1 MQHRDRQSLLTAL
14 SGLIQEIAGES
25 AVPPSPHTIVERL
38 NPLLDAFL
46 FERQPIKAAEATI
59 LIADIRGFTGLT
71 ETLPPE
77 TIIRLLNRY
86 FTKMVEL
93 VHAHG
98 GVVDKFMGDAVLALF
113 GEPTGRPDH
122 LHSALLC
129 AVAMQRAML
138 EVNRESQEVGDPSL
152 YAGIAVNSGRVMA
165 GSFGSPQHNEY
176 TVIGDAVNLASR
188 MEGYSLRGQVLLSD
202 TSYEHARDYVEV
214 GSANSLFVK
223 GKAREITLYEI
234 LAVKHPTRITVPQ
247 VEVRRSPRVL
257 VDFPIVVRRVEAKQ
271 VLSQVYVGKAN
282 DLGYF
287 GINADLPLV
296 LPPSSEVVLSFAPEF
311 GLGQSADIYAR
322 VLRSAPRDGQ
332 YRTNLEFTTIDT
344 PGHRLVKRY
353 VDNLLWGR

>member
-1 MQHRDRQSLLTAL
+1 MQHRERQSLISAL
-14 SGLIQEIAGES
+14 SRLIDEVAGQPS
-25 AVPPSPHTIVERL
+25 AQRSTEAVSERL
-38 NPLLDAFL
+38 NPLLDTFL
-46 FERQPIKAAEATI
+46 YELQPIQSAEATI

-86 FTKMVEL
+86 FTAMVEL
-93 VHAHG
+93 VHGHG
-98 GVVDKFMGDAVLALF
+98 GVVDKFMGDAVLAIF
-113 GEPTGRPDH
+113 GAPTRRDDH
-122 LHSALLC
+122 LMRALSC
-129 AVAMQRAML
+129 AVAMQQAML
-138 EVNRESQEVGDPSL
+138 ELNQESQRLGEPNIF
-152 YAGIAVNSGRVMA
+152 AGIAVNSGSVMA
-165 GSFGSPQHNEY
+165 GSFGSRLHNEY

-202 TSYEHARDYVEV
+202 TSYAQARDYVEV

-223 GKAREITLYEI
+223 GKVREITLYEI
-234 LAVKHPTRITVPQ
+234 LAVKRPTLLTVPR

-257 VDFPIVVRRVEAKQ
+257 VDFPIVVRRVESKRI
-271 VLSQVYVGKAN
+271 LSQRYIGKAN

-287 GINADLPLV
+287 GINADLPMV

-311 GLGQSADIYAR
+311 GVGQSTDVYAR

-344 PGHRLVKRY
+344 PAHRLVKHY